1 MVRHFAAGVGC
12 EPVVAGC
19 GHRLQPDARRCAD
32 GGRDQGRRAG
42 HLLFQFA
49 AESGIPFQMHQEIE
63 DQYLPVIERMQTEYP
78 NAKVI
83 WAHLSQMRLQ
93 SRNTRYGPDY
103 MRKLIERHPN
113 LYFDLHVGGP
123 RHVYPTSGEYP
134 GKYWDRAT
142 GRLKP
147 EWARLIADHPWRFMT
162 ALDLNPFN
170 MQSFAGKVG

>member
-1 MVRHFAAGVGC
+1 M
-12 EPVVAGC
+12 
-19 GHRLQPDARRCAD
+19 L
-32 GGRDQGRRAG
+32 
-42 HLLFQFA
+42 
-49 AESGIPFQMHQEIE
+49 
-63 DQYLPVIERMQTEYP
+63 TEYP

-83 WAHLSQMRLQ
+83 WAHLSQMRFQ

-103 MRKLIERHPN
+103 VRKLIERHPN